1 MIIYDLEFCT
11 NVRLY
16 LCKAIVELYLI
27 CLELGDVWL
36 VQVDGDPH
44 DVLPAVLQDVPIH
57 KLQKTMSRDS

>member
-36 VQVDGDPH
+36 V
-44 DVLPAVLQDVPIH
+44 
-57 KLQKTMSRDS
+57 

>member
-44 DVLPAVLQDVPIH
+44 DVLPAVLQDVPRH